1 MRALSS
7 LFTIQLLLFKTNIK
21 HLLESSSLHTT
32 GGAASGG
39 AASGG
44 AATGGATVAT
54 EREERGHDDEHII
67 TILRELIISCQ
78 RYKDLSLNLQSSLR
92 HMETGFRNN
101 YEDTLCST

>member
-1 MRALSS
+1 M
-7 LFTIQLLLFKTNIK
+7 KTNIK

-32 GGAASGG
+32 GGAASGGAATGG

-101 YEDTLCST
+101 YEDTLALLKNEL